1 MKTPAK
7 GTHGKVS
14 KASQESSKMME
25 EGELKASVVNGQS
38 KLSMVYRE
46 TARVRKELKMRT
58 VMGINRV
65 NICLSKGLPVRTA
78 AASYGIYA

>member
-38 KLSMVYRE
+38 KLRMVY
-46 TARVRKELKMRT
+46 
-58 VMGINRV
+58 
-65 NICLSKGLPVRTA
+65 
-78 AASYGIYA
+78 